1 MSKSTQPSKGRIIC
15 VVHRNNTTR
24 GAHLRLRGG
33 NREIGSCHFPLL
45 IFHQTPPPM
54 PDDKIHTSQQVKQVL
69 LTLTRVSLTSSS
81 LQERT
86 PVWKWHKLTLQA
98 EPSGRETHAR
108 GELFAHWDPALPAP
122 QIYSYSIIYFVAF
135 SWFLLFVKG
144 EKCSIT
150 KIRLEAPT
158 DPERRAKSQ
167 CSRLVQVKTQEYS
180 AGGTGEVEA
189 GAADGDT
196 CVWMLGSEGTQDP
209 CRRDWA
215 KSKGGQLPV
224 RWPGYQEPTMHGCK
238 APKSLC
244 SGNHEDQRTT
254 PISKGK
260 WSVPTLKLRIKTT

>member
-1 MSKSTQPSKGRIIC
+1 MSKSTQPSKGRIIS

-45 IFHQTPPPM
+45 IFHQTPPT

-86 PVWKWHKLTLQA
+86 PVWKWHKPTLQA
-98 EPSGRETHAR
+98 EPSGREIHAR

-122 QIYSYSIIYFVAF
+122 QIYSYSIIYFLVAF
-135 SWFLLFVKG
+135 SWFLLFAKG
-144 EKCSIT
+144 GKCSIT

-167 CSRLVQVKTQEYS
+167 CSRLVQVKTQS
-180 AGGTGEVEA
+180 TQQ
-189 GAADGDT
+189 GAQGKLRRGQRMAIR
-196 CVWMLGSEGTQDP
+196 VWMLGSEGDQDP

-215 KSKGGQLPV
+215 KSKAGQLPV
-224 RWPGYQEPTMHGCK
+224 RWPGYQKPTMHGCK
-238 APKSLC
+238 APKVTLFREPWRPKDNS
-244 SGNHEDQRTT
+244 HFQR
-254 PISKGK
+254 K